1 VLEANLVSQGPRVIH
16 AEKPRQPATRAD
28 LEKLPP
34 TWRGEIIDGTLYAF
48 PRPRFTHADI
58 ETFVAADL
66 KHPFQSG
73 RGGPGGWWILVEPGI
88 EVPRAPEFSPD
99 VAGWR
104 REKMPTRPPEGKPI
118 TVVPDWLCEVLSPS
132 TRSYDLVVKRRFYA
146 EIGVGYLWYIDPEGC
161 VLTVS
166 KLVDGKWLE
175 LGAHGREEKV
185 RAAPFDAV
193 EIDLAAWWEGV
204 PRETESPEEPLQ
216 AGR

>member
-1 VLEANLVSQGPRVIH
+1 VSL
-16 AEKPRQPATRAD
+16 AKKPIQPATLDD
-28 LEKLPP
+28 LDKLPP

-48 PRPRFTHADI
+48 PRPRFAHADI
-58 ETFVAADL
+58 EAFVVADL

-104 REKMPTRPPEGKPI
+104 REKLPHRPRKNESI
-118 TVVPDWLCEVLSPS
+118 TVAPDWVCEVLSPS

-146 EIGVGYLWYIDPEGC
+146 EIGVSHLWYIEPDGC
-161 VLTVS
+161 VLIVS
-166 KLVDGKWLE
+166 KLVDGKWVE
-175 LGAHGREEKV
+175 LGVHGRDEKV
-185 RAAPFDAV
+185 RAEPFDAV

-204 PRETESPEEPLQ
+204 PPENETENEDPK
-216 AGR
+216 